1 VIRKEL
7 FDDPSFKARL
17 RITRLESDGNLYQL
31 LVFQVQAGESM
42 VDDISFVKYPEHL
55 HEDSEMS
62 FEEFNTK
69 LKSLFH

>member
-7 FDDPSFKARL
+7 FDNPSFKGRL

-31 LVFQVQAGESM
+31 LVFHQAGESM

-62 FEEFNTK
+62 FEDFNTK
-69 LKSLFH
+69 LKSLFQ

>member
-7 FDDPSFKARL
+7 FDNPSFKARL

-31 LVFQVQAGESM
+31 LVFHQAGESM

-62 FEEFNTK
+62 FEDFNTK
-69 LKSLFH
+69 LKSLFQ